1 MSIKCPT
8 LRIDAR
14 IKLPCERETDRKC
27 IQNTAS
33 KKTPSKPKIVF
44 PSRENVFCFIKAETQ
59 SISLAN
65 QNNLLHTEFSFYLD
79 QKDFSLVQYRT

>member
-33 KKTPSKPKIVF
+33 KKPHANPKQYF
-44 PSRENVFCFIKAETQ
+44 LAEKM
-59 SISLAN
+59 SSAL
-65 QNNLLHTEFSFYLD
+65 
-79 QKDFSLVQYRT
+79 